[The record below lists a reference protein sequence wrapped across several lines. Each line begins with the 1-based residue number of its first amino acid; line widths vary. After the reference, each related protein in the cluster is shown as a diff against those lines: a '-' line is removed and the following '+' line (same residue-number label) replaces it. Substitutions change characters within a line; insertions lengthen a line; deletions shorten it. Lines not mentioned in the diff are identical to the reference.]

1 MRERSHIAYKKCL
14 RFLLGHK
21 NKNLDLPPFEG
32 TFPLWL
38 KNNNPNFEIIIHYPA
53 LLVYS

>member
-1 MRERSHIAYKKCL
+1 MRERSHIAYKKMSAL
-14 RFLLGHK
+14 SFRHK